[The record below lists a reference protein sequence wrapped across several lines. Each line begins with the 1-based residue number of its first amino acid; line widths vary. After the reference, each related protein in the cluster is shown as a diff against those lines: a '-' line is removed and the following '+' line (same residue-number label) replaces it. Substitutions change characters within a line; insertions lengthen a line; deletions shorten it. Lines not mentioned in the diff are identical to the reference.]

1 MRANVERWERRQVPL
16 YLAALVLGAVV
27 GVLMPGVARPAELAI
42 TPVLGLLLYVTFLG
56 VPLDRLGRAVR
67 DGRFLLTLL
76 VVNVGVVPLVAFALS
91 RLVAHDPAL
100 EVGLLLVLLAPCVD
114 YVIVFT
120 GLAGGAQD
128 RLLAAAP
135 VLMLVQLV
143 SVPVGLRLIV
153 RPGVVADVDLAPFA
167 RAFLLLLVVPLVAA
181 ALTRALARRT
191 RAGRLVRDGM
201 PATMVPLMMLTLA
214 AVVASQI
221 AGVERRLGSLL
232 PVIGACALFA
242 AIMLVL
248 GVAAGRVARLDV
260 PARRALALSGM
271 TRNSLVVLPLALAL
285 PAHLDL
291 APLVVVAQTL
301 VELLVMV
308 AAVRLVPWMIPLRE
322 RRPRAGRA

>member
-56 VPLDRLGRAVR
+56 VPLDRLGRAVQ
-67 DGRFLLTLL
+67 DGRFLLALL
-76 VVNVGVVPLVAFALS
+76 VVNVGIVPLVAFTLS

-143 SVPVGLRLIV
+143 SVPLGLRLIV
-153 RPGVVADVDLAPFA
+153 GPGVVADIDLAPFA

-181 ALTRALARRT
+181 ALTQALARRT

-214 AVVASQI
+214 VVVASQI

-232 PVIGACALFA
+232 PVFGACALFA
-242 AIMLVL
+242 AVMLVL
-248 GVAAGRVARLDV
+248 GMVAGRVARLDV

-285 PAHLDL
+285 PAHLDH
-291 APLVVVAQTL
+291 APLVVVTQTL